1 MRRTVLALSCLLM
14 LIWMGIAQADEGK
27 LKALIIDGQNNHG
40 IWPKTTQMMKSYLE
54 ETGRFSVGIAT
65 TGKNSTEGFSPKFA
79 DYDVVVSNYN
89 GQAWPKETQQAFV
102 DYVRGGGGLV
112 VIHAADNAF
121 SDWDEYNRIIGLGGW
136 GGRNAK
142 SGPYVYLDK
151 EGKLIRDKSAGNG
164 GHHGKQH
171 PFQIVVRDSD
181 HPITEGM
188 PKAWLHAQDEL
199 YDQLRGPAENMKVLA
214 TAYSDPATGG
224 TGRHE
229 PMIMTVSYDKGRVFH
244 TPMGH
249 ADYSME
255 CTGFIATFLRGTEW
269 AATGKVTLPI
279 PEDFPEPNKT
289 SQRPYEPAKS

>member
-54 ETGRFSVGIAT
+54 ETGRFSVDIAT

-121 SDWDEYNRIIGLGGW
+121 SDWGEYNRIIGLGGW

-249 ADYSME
+249 GDYSME

-269 AATGKVTLPI
+269 AATGKVTLSI

>member
-1 MRRTVLALSCLLM
+1 M

-54 ETGRFSVGIAT
+54 ETGRFSVDIAT

-249 ADYSME
+249 GDYSME

>member
-1 MRRTVLALSCLLM
+1 MRCFVLALTFLSLS
-14 LIWMGIAQADEGK
+14 IWLGTAQAEEAK
-27 LKALIIDGQNNHG
+27 LKALIVDGQNNHG
-40 IWPKTTQMMKSYLE
+40 VWPKTTQMMKTYLE
-54 ETGRFSVGIAT
+54 ETGKFTVDIAT
-65 TGKNSTEGFSPKFA
+65 TGKNSTEGFSPKFS
-79 DYDVVVSNYN
+79 DYDVVISNYN
-89 GQAWPKETQQAFV
+89 GQMWPAATQKAFV
-102 DYVRGGGGLV
+102 DYVNNGGGFV

-121 SDWDEYNRIIGLGGW
+121 SEWDEYNRIIGLGGW

-142 SGPYVYLDK
+142 SGPYVYLNQD
-151 EGKLIRDKSAGNG
+151 EKLVRDTSSGNG
-164 GHHGKQH
+164 GHHGQQH
-171 PFQIVVRDSD
+171 PFQVVVRDAD
-181 HPITEGM
+181 HPITLGM

-229 PMIMTVSYDKGRVFH
+229 PMIMTVNYGKGRVFH

-249 ADYSME
+249 GDYSLE
-255 CTGFIATFLRGTEW
+255 CTGFITTFLRGTEW

-279 PEDFPEPNKT
+279 PKDFPEPNKT

>member
-54 ETGRFSVGIAT
+54 ETGRFSVDIAT

-249 ADYSME
+249 GDYSME

>member
-14 LIWMGIAQADEGK
+14 LIWMGIARADEGK

-54 ETGRFSVGIAT
+54 ETGRFSVDIAT

-249 ADYSME
+249 GDYSME